1 MIPAYNE
8 ATRLPQAIPQI
19 VDYCRKR
26 EYQFELIVVDD
37 GSQDD
42 TATVAGRLGKRYPGV
57 KVIRLHPNR
66 GKGGAVKAGM
76 IKATRDLVLFTDAD
90 QSTPIKELDKL
101 LPWLKSGKVEI
112 AIGSRAVA
120 GSKVIH
126 GQTGWRQAA
135 ARGFDLLD
143 KLFLVWGVKDTQCGF
158 KLFTRKSA
166 RELFPKVTS
175 KTAIFDMELLLL
187 AARAGYRIAE
197 VPVTWTHN
205 PDTRIPYNF
214 KKSLFI
220 FRELLRIKHRW
231 KVIWPVHIKTYRG
244 LFRTD
249 RSHGLSGSG
258 GFFDK

>member
-8 ATRLPQAIPQI
+8 AERLPQAIPAI
-19 VDYCRKR
+19 VDYCRR
-26 EYQFELIVVDD
+26 RDYQFELIVVDD
-37 GSQDD
+37 GSKDD

-76 IKATRDLVLFTDAD
+76 VKATGDLVLFTDAD

-101 LPWLKSGKVEI
+101 MPWLKSGKVEI

-120 GSKVIH
+120 GAKVIH

-143 KLFLVWGVKDTQCGF
+143 KLLLVWGVKDTQCGF
-158 KLFTRKSA
+158 KLFTRKAA
-166 RELFPKVTS
+166 RELFPKITS

-187 AARAGYRIAE
+187 AGRAGFWVAE
-197 VPVTWTHN
+197 VPVVWTHN

-220 FRELLRIKHRW
+220 LGELWRIKRHW
-231 KVIWPVHIKTYRG
+231 KVIFPVRVKAYQGEYKT
-244 LFRTD
+244 
-249 RSHGLSGSG
+249 
-258 GFFDK
+258 